1 MTWTEPSSR
10 SVIEKALSLGEAFP
24 LISGQTL
31 VRQFGIQIEKH
42 LKIKSTC
49 NCFIMDKKNL
59 KSCPN
64 RKTSENKINL
74 HWLIMDKNRVQ
85 IEKHLE
91 V

>member
-49 NCFIMDKKNL
+49 NCFV
-59 KSCPN
+59 
-64 RKTSENKINL
+64 
-74 HWLIMDKNRVQ
+74 MDKNRVQ
-85 IEKHLE
+85 SKNIWKYNQPALLILE
-91 V
+91 ERQLTQINR